1 MIGKFVRII
10 RSKVR
15 IESTSKKSLG
25 SLFGN
30 LEGRTKE
37 EREIINSI

>member
-10 RSKVR
+10 RSQVR

-25 SLFGN
+25 FVWEFG
-30 LEGRTKE
+30 
-37 EREIINSI
+37 REDKRR